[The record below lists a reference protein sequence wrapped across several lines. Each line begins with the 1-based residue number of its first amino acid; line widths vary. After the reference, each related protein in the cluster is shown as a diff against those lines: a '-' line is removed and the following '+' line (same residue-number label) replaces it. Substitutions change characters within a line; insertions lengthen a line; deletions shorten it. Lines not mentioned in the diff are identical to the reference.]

1 MEILEKKSLLKSGRI
16 EVISAKA
23 KLANG
28 NLVEYSYTKFPVTV
42 SIVPVDKEGNV
53 YLVREWRIAWER
65 QILQLPA
72 GVCEDGKEEEN
83 PSIRARKEL
92 EEETGV
98 SAGKLEKLVSAGVSA
113 NSNGMHHIFLA
124 TDLKETGR
132 NLDENEIIEVV
143 KMPIGKAL
151 KMFIDGELTTA
162 YTILGLSLAK
172 EKLKL

>member
-1 MEILEKKSLLKSGRI
+1 MGQILEKKTLLKTGRI

-23 KLANG
+23 RLAND

-42 SIVPVDKEGNV
+42 SIVPVDGKGNV
-53 YLVREWRIAWER
+53 YLVREWRVAWDR

-72 GVCEDGKEEEN
+72 GVCEEGEN
-83 PSIRARKEL
+83 TSIRARKEL
-92 EEETGV
+92 EEEAGL

-143 KMPIGKAL
+143 KMPIDKAL